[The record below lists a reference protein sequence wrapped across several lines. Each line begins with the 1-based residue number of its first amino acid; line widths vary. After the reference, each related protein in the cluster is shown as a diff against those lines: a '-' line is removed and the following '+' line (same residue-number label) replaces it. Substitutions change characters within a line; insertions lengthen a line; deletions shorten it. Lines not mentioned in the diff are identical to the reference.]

1 MKHFTFII
9 CKPNPAL
16 KNLIQ
21 FFGGKDPYN
30 IDQWILF
37 DQKMGKAE
45 AIKSFD
51 SFVSSY
57 PEGLNAILFTGK
69 NKSTIVKQIG
79 KVS

>member
-1 MKHFTFII
+1 MKYFTLIVY
-9 CKPNPAL
+9 KPNPPL

-37 DQKMGKAE
+37 DQKMEKAE

-57 PEGLNAILFTGK
+57 PDGLNAILFTGK
-69 NKSTIVKQIG
+69 NKSTIVKQVG
-79 KVS
+79 KAS